1 MHVDCDFIP
10 SRYHDA
16 RRIRRMLQRRVVGV
30 IVLLAVMAVWFYTNQ
45 SRIARADA
53 MMDDA
58 EAQQLQVANV
68 AAYKLQLL
76 QQRSGL
82 NDLQKMLNTLTGDRD
97 LVLII
102 SELSR
107 RVPETIV
114 LTKCDVTVPSIYR
127 FGIETDPKDAD
138 KTVPI
143 ANKTLLQSAGLFG
156 DESAATMVLEGIG
169 AGDSAIIDFAAD
181 LDRSPLFFKVKF
193 DVLEDVVFE
202 QRPGKTFSLTCRL
215 TRHRGQA
222 S

>member
-16 RRIRRMLQRRVVGV
+16 RRMRNMVQRRVVGV
-30 IVLLAVMAVWFYTNQ
+30 VALVAVMAIWFYTNQ
-45 SRIARADA
+45 SRIVRAEA

-82 NDLQKMLNTLTGDRD
+82 NDLQDMLSTLSGDRD
-97 LVLII
+97 LVLIVA
-102 SELSR
+102 ELSR
-107 RVPETIV
+107 RVPTTIV
-114 LTKCDVTVPSIYR
+114 LTKCDVMVPSIYQY
-127 FGIETDPKDAD
+127 GIETDPKGAD
-138 KTVPI
+138 
-143 ANKTLLQSAGLFG
+143 NKIPLKNKVLLQSTGLFD
-156 DESAATMVLEGIG
+156 DESAATMVLQGIG
-169 AGDSAIIDFAAD
+169 AGDSEIIDFAAD

-193 DVLEDVVFE
+193 DVLEDVVLE
-202 QRPGKTFSLTCRL
+202 GRPGKTFRLTCRL
-215 TRHRGQA
+215 TRHRGEA